1 MMYIEG
7 HWETINDLNE
17 AARIVRE
24 YYNDE
29 LADKIEEL
37 IAEFRHPKDNEE
49 LESLRYIIEE
59 IRGLV
64 W

>member
-37 IAEFRHPKDNEE
+37 IEKVRYPKDNEE

>member
-29 LADKIEEL
+29 LADRLK
-37 IAEFRHPKDNEE
+37 
-49 LESLRYIIEE
+49 S
-59 IRGLV
+59 
-64 W
+64 

>member
-1 MMYIEG
+1 MICIEG
-7 HWETINDLNE
+7 HWETINDLSE

-29 LADKIEEL
+29 LADKIEDL
-37 IAEFRHPKDNEE
+37 IAEIRYPKDDEE
-49 LESLRYIIEE
+49 LEDLRYIIEE
-59 IRGLV
+59 IRRLV

>member
-7 HWETINDLNE
+7 HWETINDLSE

-29 LADKIEEL
+29 LANRIEEL
-37 IAEFRHPKDNEE
+37 IEEIRCPKDNKKLEE
-49 LESLRYIIEE
+49 LEEIIEE
-59 IRGLV
+59 IRRLV

>member
-1 MMYIEG
+1 MYIEG

-29 LADKIEEL
+29 LANKIEEL
-37 IAEFRHPKDNEE
+37 IEKIRYQKNNEE
-49 LESLRYIIEE
+49 LENLRYIIEE

>member
-1 MMYIEG
+1 MTYIEG

-29 LADKIEEL
+29 LASKIEEL
-37 IAEFRHPKDNEE
+37 IEEVRYPKDNDRLEE
-49 LESLRYIIEE
+49 LEGIIYE
-59 IRGLV
+59 IRKLV